1 MSGFIQ
7 EFQFYMSYPFVR
19 YALIV
24 GVLISLCSSLLGVT
38 LVLKRFSFIGDGLS
52 HVAFGALAIA
62 TVLKIANVNIFIM
75 PVTIVCA
82 ILLLRTGTNTKLKG
96 DAAIAM
102 LSVGSMAVGYL
113 ILNVFSVSS
122 NVSGDVCST
131 LFGST
136 SILTLTGS
144 EVIMCVIASLVVVAF
159 FIIFYNRIFSVT
171 FDENF
176 ARATGIHTGAYNVL
190 MAVVTAVV
198 IVVAMNIVGSL
209 LVSALIIFPALSAMR
224 VFKNYKS
231 VFICSAVYGVVSS
244 GVGILISIAASTPV
258 SATIVAIDIVLFVIF
273 SIIGIALHRE

>member
-1 MSGFIQ
+1 MWNTLVEYLQ
-7 EFQFYMSYPFVR
+7 YPFVR
-19 YALIV
+19 RILVA
-24 GVLISLCSSLLGVT
+24 GVLVAFCASMLGVT
-38 LVLKRFSFIGDGLS
+38 LVLKRFSYIGDGLS
-52 HVAFGALAIA
+52 HVAFAAMVLRMTNNTLIILPI
-62 TVLKIANVNIFIM
+62 TVVA
-75 PVTIVCA
+75 A
-82 ILLLRTGTNTKLKG
+82 ILMLKTGQNAKING
-96 DAAIAM
+96 DAVIAM
-102 LSVGSMAVGYL
+102 LSVGSLAFGYL
-113 ILNVFSVSS
+113 IMNVSGTSQ

-131 LFGST
+131 LFGAA
-136 SILTLTGS
+136 SILTLSNTD
-144 EVIMCVIASLVVVAF
+144 VWICLIMSLLVLV
-159 FIIFYNRIFSVT
+159 FYILYYHKIFSVT

>member
-1 MSGFIQ
+1 MWNTLVEYLQ
-7 EFQFYMSYPFVR
+7 YPFVR
-19 YALIV
+19 RILVA
-24 GVLISLCSSLLGVT
+24 GVLVAFCASMLGVT
-38 LVLKRFSFIGDGLS
+38 LVLKRFSYIGDGLS
-52 HVAFGALAIA
+52 HVAFAAMAIA
-62 TVLKIANVNIFIM
+62 MVLRMTNNTLIILPITVVA
-75 PVTIVCA
+75 A
-82 ILLLRTGTNTKLKG
+82 ILMLKTGQNAKING
-96 DAAIAM
+96 DAVIAM
-102 LSVGSMAVGYL
+102 LSVGSLAFGYL
-113 ILNVFSVSS
+113 IMNVSGTSQ

-131 LFGST
+131 LFGAA
-136 SILTLTGS
+136 SILTLSNTD
-144 EVIMCVIASLVVVAF
+144 VWICLIMSLLVLV
-159 FIIFYNRIFSVT
+159 FYILYYHTIFSVT

>member
-1 MSGFIQ
+1 MWNTLVEYLQ
-7 EFQFYMSYPFVR
+7 YPFVR
-19 YALIV
+19 RILVA
-24 GVLISLCSSLLGVT
+24 GVLVAFCASMLGVT
-38 LVLKRFSFIGDGLS
+38 LVLKRFSYIGDGLS
-52 HVAFGALAIA
+52 HVAFAAMAIA
-62 TVLKIANVNIFIM
+62 MVLRMTNNTLIILPITVVA
-75 PVTIVCA
+75 A
-82 ILLLRTGTNTKLKG
+82 ILMLKTGQNAKING
-96 DAAIAM
+96 DAVIAM
-102 LSVGSMAVGYL
+102 LSVGSLAFGYL
-113 ILNVFSVSS
+113 IMNVSGTSQ

-131 LFGST
+131 LFGAA
-136 SILTLTGS
+136 SILTLSNTD
-144 EVIMCVIASLVVVAF
+144 VWICLIMSLLVLV
-159 FIIFYNRIFSVT
+159 FYILYYHKIFSVT

-176 ARATGIHTGAYNVL
+176 TRATGIHTGAYNVL

>member
-1 MSGFIQ
+1 MWNTLVEYLQ
-7 EFQFYMSYPFVR
+7 YPFVR
-19 YALIV
+19 RILVA
-24 GVLISLCSSLLGVT
+24 GVLVAFCASMLGVT
-38 LVLKRFSFIGDGLS
+38 LVLKRFSYIGDGLS
-52 HVAFGALAIA
+52 HVAFAAMAIA
-62 TVLKIANVNIFIM
+62 MVLRMTNNTLIILPITVVA
-75 PVTIVCA
+75 A
-82 ILLLRTGTNTKLKG
+82 ILMLKTGQNAKING
-96 DAAIAM
+96 DAVIAM
-102 LSVGSMAVGYL
+102 LSVGSLAFGYL
-113 ILNVFSVSS
+113 IMNVSGTSQ

-131 LFGST
+131 LFGAA
-136 SILTLTGS
+136 SILTLSNTD
-144 EVIMCVIASLVVVAF
+144 VWICLIMSLLVLVYY
-159 FIIFYNRIFSVT
+159 ILYYHKIFSVT

>member
-1 MSGFIQ
+1 MWNTLVEYLQ
-7 EFQFYMSYPFVR
+7 YPFVR
-19 YALIV
+19 RILVA
-24 GVLISLCSSLLGVT
+24 GVLVAFCASMLGVT
-38 LVLKRFSFIGDGLS
+38 LVLKRFSYIGDGLS
-52 HVAFGALAIA
+52 HVAFAAMAIA
-62 TVLKIANVNIFIM
+62 MVLRMTNNTLIILPITVVA
-75 PVTIVCA
+75 A
-82 ILLLRTGTNTKLKG
+82 ILMLKTGQNAKING
-96 DAAIAM
+96 DAVIAM
-102 LSVGSMAVGYL
+102 LSVGSLAFGYL
-113 ILNVFSVSS
+113 IMNVSGTSQ

-131 LFGST
+131 LFGAA
-136 SILTLTGS
+136 SILTLSNTD
-144 EVIMCVIASLVVVAF
+144 VWICLIMSLLVLVF
-159 FIIFYNRIFSVT
+159 YILYYHKIFLVT

-176 ARATGIHTGAYNVL
+176 ACATGIHTGAYNVL

>member
-1 MSGFIQ
+1 M
-7 EFQFYMSYPFVR
+7 
-19 YALIV
+19 
-24 GVLISLCSSLLGVT
+24 
-38 LVLKRFSFIGDGLS
+38 LKTGQN
-52 HVAFGALAIA
+52 A
-62 TVLKIANVNIFIM
+62 KIN
-75 PVTIVCA
+75 
-82 ILLLRTGTNTKLKG
+82 G
-96 DAAIAM
+96 DAVIAM
-102 LSVGSMAVGYL
+102 LSVGSLAFGYL
-113 ILNVFSVSS
+113 IMNVSGTSQ

-131 LFGST
+131 LFGAA
-136 SILTLTGS
+136 SILTLSNTD
-144 EVIMCVIASLVVVAF
+144 VWICLIMSLWVLV
-159 FIIFYNRIFSVT
+159 FYILYYHKIFSVT

>member
-1 MSGFIQ
+1 MWNTLVEYLQ
-7 EFQFYMSYPFVR
+7 YPFVR
-19 YALIV
+19 RILVA
-24 GVLISLCSSLLGVT
+24 GVLVAFCASMLGVT
-38 LVLKRFSFIGDGLS
+38 LVLKRFSYIGDGLS
-52 HVAFGALAIA
+52 HVAFAAMAIA
-62 TVLKIANVNIFIM
+62 MVLRMTNNTLIILPITVVA
-75 PVTIVCA
+75 A
-82 ILLLRTGTNTKLKG
+82 ILMLKTGQNAKING
-96 DAAIAM
+96 DAVIAM
-102 LSVGSMAVGYL
+102 LSVGSLAFGYL
-113 ILNVFSVSS
+113 IMNVSGTSQ

-131 LFGST
+131 LFGAA
-136 SILTLTGS
+136 SILTLSNTD
-144 EVIMCVIASLVVVAF
+144 VWICLIMSLLVLV
-159 FIIFYNRIFSVT
+159 FYILYYHKIFSVT

-176 ARATGIHTGAYNVL
+176 AHATGIHTGAYNVL

>member
-1 MSGFIQ
+1 MWNTLVEYLQ
-7 EFQFYMSYPFVR
+7 YPFVR
-19 YALIV
+19 RILVA
-24 GVLISLCSSLLGVT
+24 GVLVAFCASMLGVT
-38 LVLKRFSFIGDGLS
+38 LVLKRFSYIGDGLS
-52 HVAFGALAIA
+52 HVAFAAMAIA
-62 TVLKIANVNIFIM
+62 MVLRMTNNTLIILPITVVA
-75 PVTIVCA
+75 A
-82 ILLLRTGTNTKLKG
+82 ILMLKTGQNAKING
-96 DAAIAM
+96 DAVIAM
-102 LSVGSMAVGYL
+102 LSVGSLAFGYL
-113 ILNVFSVSS
+113 IMNVSGTSQ

-131 LFGST
+131 LFGAA
-136 SILTLTGS
+136 SILTLSNTD
-144 EVIMCVIASLVVVAF
+144 VWICLIMSLLVLV
-159 FIIFYNRIFSVT
+159 FYILYYHKIFSVT
-171 FDENF
+171 VDENF

>member
-1 MSGFIQ
+1 MWNTLVEYLQ
-7 EFQFYMSYPFVR
+7 YPFVR
-19 YALIV
+19 RILVA
-24 GVLISLCSSLLGVT
+24 GVLVAFCASMLGVT
-38 LVLKRFSFIGDGLS
+38 LVLKRFSYIGDGLS
-52 HVAFGALAIA
+52 HVAFAAMAIA
-62 TVLKIANVNIFIM
+62 MVLRMTNNTLIILPITVVA
-75 PVTIVCA
+75 A
-82 ILLLRTGTNTKLKG
+82 ILMLKTGQNAKING
-96 DAAIAM
+96 DAVIAM
-102 LSVGSMAVGYL
+102 LSVGSLAFGYL
-113 ILNVFSVSS
+113 IMNVSGTSQ

-131 LFGST
+131 LFGAA
-136 SILTLTGS
+136 SILTLSNTD
-144 EVIMCVIASLVVVAF
+144 VWICLIMSLFVLV
-159 FIIFYNRIFSVT
+159 FYILYYHKIFSVT

>member
-1 MSGFIQ
+1 MWNTLVEYLQ
-7 EFQFYMSYPFVR
+7 YPFVR
-19 YALIV
+19 RILVA
-24 GVLISLCSSLLGVT
+24 GVLVAFCASMLGVT
-38 LVLKRFSFIGDGLS
+38 LVLKRFSYIGDGLS
-52 HVAFGALAIA
+52 HVAFAAMAIA
-62 TVLKIANVNIFIM
+62 MVLRMTNNTLIILPITVVA
-75 PVTIVCA
+75 A
-82 ILLLRTGTNTKLKG
+82 ILMLKTGQNAKING
-96 DAAIAM
+96 DAVIAM
-102 LSVGSMAVGYL
+102 LSVGSLAFGYL
-113 ILNVFSVSS
+113 IMNVSGTSQ

-131 LFGST
+131 LFGAA
-136 SILTLTGS
+136 SILTLSNTD
-144 EVIMCVIASLVVVAF
+144 VWICLIMSLLVLV
-159 FIIFYNRIFSVT
+159 FYILYYHKIFSVT
-171 FDENF
+171 SDENF

>member
-1 MSGFIQ
+1 MWNTLVEYLQ
-7 EFQFYMSYPFVR
+7 YPFVR
-19 YALIV
+19 RILVA
-24 GVLISLCSSLLGVT
+24 GVLVAFCASMLGVT
-38 LVLKRFSFIGDGLS
+38 LVLKRFSYIGDGLS
-52 HVAFGALAIA
+52 HVAFAAMAIA
-62 TVLKIANVNIFIM
+62 MVLRMTNNTLIILPITVVA
-75 PVTIVCA
+75 A
-82 ILLLRTGTNTKLKG
+82 ILMLKTGQNAKING
-96 DAAIAM
+96 DAVIAM
-102 LSVGSMAVGYL
+102 LSVGSLAFGYL
-113 ILNVFSVSS
+113 IMNVSGTSQ

-131 LFGST
+131 LFGAA
-136 SILTLTGS
+136 SILTLSNTD
-144 EVIMCVIASLVVVAF
+144 VWICLIMSLLVLV
-159 FIIFYNRIFSVT
+159 FYILYYHKIFSVT

-176 ARATGIHTGAYNVL
+176 AHATGIHTGAYNVL

-244 GVGILISIAASTPV
+244 AVGILISIAASTPV